1 MKKNI
6 PIILDGGLSFPLEE
20 KKIQMNQNLWTAELL
35 ISNPEIIRDV
45 HINYINAGA
54 EIITTSSY
62 QASFKSLKERGL
74 NEIKSKK
81 IILKSVKIIE
91 ELRKKYNKKIIIAAS
106 IGPYGASLSDG
117 SEYIG
122 MYNINEDKIYDFH
135 KKKIDVLD
143 KSNADILAFETIP
156 SYREMK
162 VIAEILKKTKK
173 KSWISFSC
181 KNEKQISDGT
191 RLEKCCEYLNNHP
204 KIFAVGIN
212 CTSPKY
218 VSELI
223 KVLKVKSDKKK
234 IIIYPNS
241 GEKYDAKTKS
251 WIGNKEILFET
262 YIEEWISLGV
272 DIFGGCCRIGPRE
285 IKKIKDKINLN

>member
-117 SEYIG
+117 S
-122 MYNINEDKIYDFH
+122 
-135 KKKIDVLD
+135 
-143 KSNADILAFETIP
+143 
-156 SYREMK
+156 
-162 VIAEILKKTKK
+162 
-173 KSWISFSC
+173 
-181 KNEKQISDGT
+181 
-191 RLEKCCEYLNNHP
+191 
-204 KIFAVGIN
+204 
-212 CTSPKY
+212 
-218 VSELI
+218 
-223 KVLKVKSDKKK
+223 
-234 IIIYPNS
+234 
-241 GEKYDAKTKS
+241 
-251 WIGNKEILFET
+251 
-262 YIEEWISLGV
+262 
-272 DIFGGCCRIGPRE
+272 
-285 IKKIKDKINLN
+285 